1 MIEAATGGFVSEN
14 VFSEISQNTQENT
27 FAQVSFLIK
36 VQDYEIF
43 KNIFDVCFCIETSLP
58 SFKPPTWSMKFLNLV
73 FLSIADRF
81 FFENCSTN

>member
-1 MIEAATGGFVSEN
+1 MLISSVTAFSSPAITLKETLIEAATGGVVSEN

-36 VQDYEIF
+36 VHDYEIF

-58 SFKPPTWSMKFLNLV
+58 SFKPP
-73 FLSIADRF
+73 I
-81 FFENCSTN
+81 